1 VAVLLAGIPFQG
13 PMAAVRVGLLG
24 DEFIINPTY
33 KEIHNGELDLSGGR

>member
-33 KEIHNGELDLSGGR
+33 KEIHNGDWI